1 MLSRRFLLS
10 GLLLASLSTQAQ
22 TTPASSRPMSQRM
35 ADAFISWHP
44 DSILIGNRKTARWD
58 YEQGLMLKA
67 LERVWQRTGDGRY
80 FTYIQKDL
88 DQFVRPDGTIRTYKL
103 EDYNLDNLTT
113 GHILLTV
120 GQMSV
125 PQAEKYQRAAQ
136 LLRKQLEGQP
146 RTKAGGFW
154 HKKVYPNQMWL
165 DGLYMAEPFYA
176 EYSKVF
182 NQPAGF
188 DDVAKQ
194 FALIEKNLVDPKTG
208 LLYHGYDESREQKWA
223 NKTTG
228 QSPNFWDRGMGW
240 YAMALVDVLDYFPE
254 NHPQRQ
260 QLIKDVQRLAPVL
273 AKYQD
278 SKTGTWALVVDQASR
293 KGNYQEA
300 SGSSMFVYFLQKGVR
315 MGYLD
320 KKYADVARKGYDGLL
335 KQFVATETGDALA
348 FNGTVS
354 VGGLGGNPYR
364 DGSFEYYLSEPLRK
378 NDLKGVGPF
387 ILASVEM
394 EVAADSKLGSGKTVA
409 VDNYFNHELRKNSL
423 SGQEEPWHYT
433 WQDRTHGGF
442 YFWGQQFRDL
452 GAKTATISTA
462 PTATSL
468 KGVNVYIIVDPDTK
482 KETPK
487 PNFVQPADVQA
498 LTKWVK
504 DGGTLVLMANDTS
517 NCEIP
522 RFNTLAQAFGIQF
535 KSLNLNMVKG
545 SQFEQGKVALPAGNA
560 VFKNARTAYIKELAP
575 LDVKAPAQPVITQDG
590 HVIIATAKVGKG
602 TVFAVGDPWLYN
614 EYVDG
619 RKIPAEYQNFQAAKD
634 LAAWLLQQA
643 GR

>member
-1 MLSRRFLLS
+1 MSFRPFLLS
-10 GLLLASLSTQAQ
+10 GLLAASLSTKAQ
-22 TTPASSRPMSQRM
+22 TTPAARPMSQRM

-44 DSILIGNRKTARWD
+44 DSILIGSRKTARWD

-67 LERVWQRTGDGRY
+67 LERVWQRTGDARY

-88 DQFVRPDGTIRTYKL
+88 DQFVRPDGSIRTYKL
-103 EDYNLDNLTT
+103 DDYNLDNLTT
-113 GHILLTV
+113 GHALLTL

-125 PQAEKYQRAAQ
+125 PQAEKYRLAAQ
-136 LLRKQLEGQP
+136 QLRKQLDGQP

-154 HKKVYPNQMWL
+154 HKKIYTNQMWL

-176 EYSKVF
+176 EYSQVF

-194 FALIEKNLVDPKTG
+194 FALIEKNLTDPKTG
-208 LLYHGYDESREQKWA
+208 LMYHGYDESREQQWA

-228 QSPNFWDRGMGW
+228 QSPNFWDRGLGW
-240 YAMALVDVLDYFPE
+240 YAMALVDVLDYFPQ

-260 QLIKDVQRLAPVL
+260 QLIQNVQRLAPVL
-273 AKYQD
+273 VKYQD
-278 SKTGTWALVVDQASR
+278 ANAGTWALVMDQAAR

-320 KKYADVARKGYDGLL
+320 KKYAAAARKGYDGLL
-335 KQFVATETGDALA
+335 KQFVAEENGALA

-354 VGGLGGNPYR
+354 VGGLGGKPYR
-364 DGSFEYYLSEPLRK
+364 DGSFEYYLTEPLRK

-394 EVAADSKLGSGKTVA
+394 ETAASAVGSGKTVA
-409 VDNYFNHELRKNSL
+409 VDNYFNHELRKSAL
-423 SGQEEPWHYT
+423 SGQPETWHYT
-433 WQDRTHGGF
+433 WDDRTHGGF

-462 PTATSL
+462 PMAAAL
-468 KGVNVYIIVDPDTK
+468 KGVDVFIIVDPDTK
-482 KETPK
+482 KETPQ
-487 PNFVQPADVQA
+487 PNFVRPADVQA

-522 RFNTLAQAFGIQF
+522 RFNTLARAFGMEF
-535 KSLNLNMVKG
+535 LPLNLNMVKG
-545 SQFEQGKVALPAGNA
+545 SEFEQGRVNIPAGNA
-560 VFKNARTAYIKELAP
+560 VFKTSKSAYIKELAP
-575 LDVKAPAQPVITQDG
+575 LKVQAPATPLVKLGEHT
-590 HVIIATAKVGKG
+590 VIATAKVGKG
-602 TVFAVGDPWLYN
+602 TVLAVGDPWLYN

-619 RKIPAEYQNFQAAKD
+619 RKIPALFENYNAARD
-634 LAAWLLQQA
+634 LATWLLQQS
-643 GR
+643 GRK

>member
-1 MLSRRFLLS
+1 MSFRPFLLS
-10 GLLLASLSTQAQ
+10 GLLSASLSTQAQ
-22 TTPASSRPMSQRM
+22 NTPAARPMSQRM

-44 DSILIGNRKTARWD
+44 DSILIGSRKTARWD

-67 LERVWQRTGDGRY
+67 LERVWQRTGDARY
-80 FTYIQKDL
+80 FIYIQKDL
-88 DQFVRPDGTIRTYKL
+88 DQFVRPDGSIRTYKL
-103 EDYNLDNLTT
+103 DDYNLDNLTT
-113 GHILLTV
+113 GHALLTLS
-120 GQMSV
+120 QLSV
-125 PQAEKYQRAAQ
+125 PQAEKYQKAAR
-136 LLRKQLEGQP
+136 LLRQQLETQP

-176 EYSKVF
+176 EYSQAF

-188 DDVAKQ
+188 DDIAKQ
-194 FALIEKNLVDPKTG
+194 FALIEKNLTDPKTG
-208 LLYHGYDESREQKWA
+208 LKYHGYDESREQQWA

-228 QSPNFWDRGMGW
+228 QSANFWDRGLGW
-240 YAMALVDVLDYFPE
+240 YAMALVDVLDYFPQ

-260 QLIKDVQRLAPVL
+260 QLIQNVQRLAPVL
-273 AKYQD
+273 VKYQD
-278 SKTGTWALVVDQASR
+278 ATAGTWALVMDQAAR

-320 KKYADVARKGYDGLL
+320 KKYAAAARKGYDGLL
-335 KQFVATETGDALA
+335 KQFVAEENGALA

-354 VGGLGGNPYR
+354 VGGLGGKPYR
-364 DGSFEYYLSEPLRK
+364 DGSFEYYLTEPLRK

-394 EVAADSKLGSGKTVA
+394 ETAASAVCTGKTVA
-409 VDNYFNHELRKNSL
+409 VDNYFNHELRKNAL
-423 SGQEEPWHYT
+423 SGQPETWHYT
-433 WQDRTHGGF
+433 WDDRTHGGF

-452 GAKTATISTA
+452 GAQTATIRTA
-462 PTATSL
+462 PTAAAL
-468 KGVNVYIIVDPDTK
+468 KGVDVFIIVDPDTR
-482 KETPK
+482 KETPQ
-487 PNFVQPADVQA
+487 PNFVQPADVQV

-522 RFNTLAQAFGIQF
+522 RFNTLTRAFGIEF
-535 KSLNLNMVKG
+535 LPLNLNMVKG
-545 SQFEQGKVALPAGNA
+545 SEFEQGRVNLPAGGP
-560 VFKNARTAYIKELAP
+560 VFKIAKSAYIKELAP
-575 LDVKAPAQPVITQDG
+575 LDVKAPATPLVQMSG
-590 HVIIATAKVGKG
+590 HTIIATAKVGKG
-602 TVFAVGDPWLYN
+602 TVLAVGDPWLYN

-619 RKIPAEYQNFQAAKD
+619 RKIPASFENYNAARD
-634 LAAWLLQQA
+634 LATWLLQQS
-643 GR
+643 GRK